1 MKTITLLI
9 ALLLLPWTPWAE
21 KEPGWIVDAHTQ
33 PIDCPKVF
41 RIEKCDVYID
51 SIWTQKYPYSSFAK
65 MTCDTMPEFHWEHY
79 IRYSLCTTLVTGD
92 TTVYVGE

>member
-1 MKTITLLI
+1 MKTTLLLI

-41 RIEKCDVYID
+41 RVEKCGRYLD
-51 SIWTQKYPYSSFAK
+51 SAFVQYYDIGQ
-65 MTCDTMPEFHWEHY
+65 DTAATYHWEY
-79 IRYSLCTTLVTGD
+79 FIKIKRCTTQVLD
-92 TTVYVGE
+92 TTVYVGER